1 MSLSFHNEILRY
13 DGTRWYRITIKEKD
27 PLQVVQ
33 QMRLF
38 PGGEIIAIESGK
50 GHYMKYNGDD
60 FIPIPGLPATRIINF
75 QKDIDGEY
83 VFSTEEGIF
92 KKSGSNILPLLKSTG
107 IKSFVRMDQ
116 DILYTVEDQIIFY
129 SKQKKDTIRHNTH
142 FLGWDDIGNVTLYKG
157 HDGKVFCIAARR
169 PGQLSMFDGKAW
181 SKMTQL

>member
-1 MSLSFHNEILRY
+1 MIRTKNGEIWMSLSFHNEILRY

-38 PGGEIIAIESGK
+38 PGDEIIAIESGK

-92 KKSGSNILPLLKSTG
+92 KKIRLEYPASFKVDRDKKFCQNGPGYTLHCRGS
-107 IKSFVRMDQ
+107 D
-116 DILYTVEDQIIFY
+116 
-129 SKQKKDTIRHNTH
+129 H
-142 FLGWDDIGNVTLYKG
+142 FL
-157 HDGKVFCIAARR
+157 F
-169 PGQLSMFDGKAW
+169 KA
-181 SKMTQL
+181 KERYHQA